1 MSDPVDQF
9 VVQVL
14 KDYKEFTL
22 KSVTSDDISLTE
34 KTEEEIK
41 KYEETKKDFSDFL
54 ELTKNTIGS
63 EKIEK
68 VELNEKL
75 GTALGALKTPTN

>member
-14 KDYKEFTL
+14 KEYKEYTL
-22 KSVTSDDISLTE
+22 KSVTADDIVLTE
-34 KTEEEIK
+34 KSEEETK
-41 KYEETKKDFSDFL
+41 KTEETKKDFSDFL

-63 EKIEK
+63 AKIEK

-75 GTALGALKTPTN
+75 GSALGALKTPTN